1 MLCEYPEAI
10 LKNRFGFSGTPIN
23 LIQFNYSRVI
33 TTNTLPNLVQAAEKE
48 VAEKEQDVKATT
60 PAPARRE
67 IMHPFADLRAE
78 MDRLFDRFS
87 SGFPSLSMGRDLFD
101 WDPFRISGGT
111 FSVTAPHV
119 DVSETDKGY
128 EISAELPGMD
138 EKDINVEVKDDVLTV
153 SGEKKEES
161 EKEAKDYHVSERRFG
176 SFRRSFRLPSG
187 VNQDKLSADFK
198 KGVLKIA
205 LPKSAE
211 SQKKSRKIDVKAK

>member
-1 MLCEYPEAI
+1 MAKKPAKKKSEVKKQEV
-10 LKNRFGFSGTPIN
+10 KT
-23 LIQFNYSRVI
+23 
-33 TTNTLPNLVQAAEKE
+33 AA
-48 VAEKEQDVKATT
+48 

-67 IMHPFADLRAE
+67 ISHPLSDLRAE

-101 WDPFRISGGT
+101 WDPFRTSGGT

-128 EISAELPGMD
+128 EISAELPGMT
-138 EKDINVEVKDDVLTV
+138 EKDINVEVKDDVLTL

-161 EKEAKDYHVSERRFG
+161 EKEEKDYHVSERRFG

-198 KGVLKIA
+198 NGVLKVV
-205 LPKSAE
+205 LPKSAK
-211 SQKKSRKIDVKAK
+211 SHKKSRKVDVKAK

>member
-1 MLCEYPEAI
+1 MGENLMAKKPEEKKVEVKKQEA
-10 LKNRFGFSGTPIN
+10 K
-23 LIQFNYSRVI
+23 
-33 TTNTLPNLVQAAEKE
+33 AAP
-48 VAEKEQDVKATT
+48 

-67 IMHPFADLRAE
+67 ISYPLSDLRAE
-78 MDRLFDRFS
+78 VDRLFDRFS

-101 WDPFRISGGT
+101 WDPFHTSGGT

-128 EISAELPGMD
+128 EISAELPGLD
-138 EKDINVEVKDDVLTV
+138 EKDINVEVKDDVLTI

-161 EKEAKDYHVSERRFG
+161 EKEEKDYHVSERRFG

-205 LPKSAE
+205 MPKSAD

>member
-1 MLCEYPEAI
+1 MAKKPE
-10 LKNRFGFSGTPIN
+10 KKK
-23 LIQFNYSRVI
+23 VDVKKKE
-33 TTNTLPNLVQAAEKE
+33 VQAA
-48 VAEKEQDVKATT
+48 A

-67 IMHPFADLRAE
+67 MSQPLSDLRAE

-101 WDPFRISGGT
+101 WDPFRTSGGA
-111 FSVTAPHV
+111 FSVSAPHV
-119 DVSETDKGY
+119 DVSETEKGY
-128 EISAELPGMD
+128 EISAELAGMD
-138 EKDINVEVKDDVLTV
+138 EKDINVEVKDDVLTL

-161 EKEAKDYHVSERRFG
+161 EKEEKDYHVSERRFG
-176 SFRRSFRLPSG
+176 SFRRSFRLPSS

-198 KGVLKIA
+198 KGVLKIV